1 MTNKYDEIL
10 KKYNFDSKKF
20 KKNTIIDIEKAL
32 GISDNSLLVAMSS
45 KYTKYKGFNNK
56 PGEGPDPDES
66 STLEWPDMDT
76 DPAILLPEPDYGNF
90 NKITK
95 HKKWVL
101 LEHQV
106 TKERKWVDLNQ
117 IYSEGVPNAFYDA
130 DIHFCP
136 EDVSKW
142 S

>member
-1 MTNKYDEIL
+1 MTNKYINNDHFITAMS
-10 KKYNFDSKKF
+10 KKY
-20 KKNTIIDIEKAL
+20 
-32 GISDNSLLVAMSS
+32 V
-45 KYTKYKGFNNK
+45 KYKGFSNL
-56 PGEGPDPDES
+56 PGEGPDPDEN
-66 STLEWPDMDT
+66 STLEWEDMDT

-90 NKITK
+90 KKLNK

-117 IYSEGVPNAFYDA
+117 IYAEGVPNAFYDA

-142 S
+142 R

>member
-1 MTNKYDEIL
+1 MKLENKAML
-10 KKYNFDSKKF
+10 F
-20 KKNTIIDIEKAL
+20 KVDFSITSGRKVDKE
-32 GISDNSLLVAMSS
+32 VSS
-45 KYTKYKGFNNK
+45 KIA
-56 PGEGPDPDES
+56 D
-66 STLEWPDMDT
+66 
-76 DPAILLPEPDYGNF
+76 DYNVSGGSQASGNF